1 MEIKIRKAI
10 IEDSPAI
17 LALIKELAV
26 FEKEPDAVEVNLK
39 TIQNDGFGATPLFQC
54 FVAEVAKKVV
64 GMALFYPRYS
74 TWKGPTFHLED
85 LIVTENM
92 KGKGV
97 GTKLYSAF
105 IEYGYQQGAGRI
117 EWAVLDWNEPAISFY
132 KNSGASIL
140 SDWFTVQMNTAQM
153 SAYLEKTKKGNQ

>member
-1 MEIKIRKAI
+1 MKVKIRKAI
-10 IEDSPAI
+10 FDDSEAI

-26 FEKEPDAVEVNLK
+26 FEKEPDAVEVSLLD
-39 TIQNDGFGATPLFQC
+39 IQSDGFGENPKFHC
-54 FVAEVAKKVV
+54 FVAEVNERVV

-85 LIVTENM
+85 LIVTASM

-105 IEYGYQQGAGRI
+105 IEYGQQKGVHRI
-117 EWAVLDWNEPAISFY
+117 EWSVLDWNEPAISFY
-132 KNSGASIL
+132 KKSGARVL
-140 SDWFTVQMNTAQM
+140 SDWFTVQMNKEQM
-153 SAYLEKTKKGNQ
+153 NSYLLKNKKKGL